1 MTEDNKQEEQML
13 NKEEPVIDKEEQ
25 TPTDVEDTAPI
36 NDEETVAEGTPD
48 EENVKEDESKVWYD
62 KWVRLQAEFD
72 NYRRRTSKERM
83 DLIKTA
89 GEGIFKD
96 MIPVIDDLHR
106 GLEVA
111 KQSED
116 LNSVVE
122 GMELI
127 YSKFASFLNKNNV
140 KEIDAL
146 HQDFDTD
153 IHEAVTKIP
162 APSEELKGKVVD
174 VVQKGYTL
182 GDKVIRYPKVVI
194 GE

>member
-1 MTEDNKQEEQML
+1 M
-13 NKEEPVIDKEEQ
+13 KEENNKNEELNAEELSSEQ
-25 TPTDVEDTAPI
+25 KV
-36 NDEETVAEGTPD
+36 NDADNQESEELNGRKGSD
-48 EENVKEDESKVWYD
+48 SDENVSEEDKEDESKVWYD

-96 MIPVIDDLHR
+96 MIPMIDDLHR
-106 GLEVA
+106 GLELA
-111 KQSED
+111 KKSD
-116 LNSVVE
+116 NINSVVE

-127 YSKFASFLNKNNV
+127 NSKFVSFLDKNNV

-153 IHEAVTKIP
+153 LHDAVTKIP
-162 APSEELKGKVVD
+162 APSEDLKGKVVD
-174 VVQKGYTL
+174 VIQRGYTL
-182 GDKVIRYPKVVI
+182 GDKVIRFSKVVI